1 MSVPAQNGQIQPLW
15 CREQAIRCGD
25 EESLATMHIDP
36 NVIHVLRSSPSRWD
50 RQIVADL
57 VAEMQE
63 HLSENLDSI
72 PAIRSVLAVAG
83 YRALQNRIEHAVKDK
98 HGVESLR
105 SMAHA
110 MRSFALGSPGLAAAS
125 FRNPVLDSPEW
136 ASAGKDLADSVFEV
150 FEGVGIVGHH
160 AKHGV
165 RILRSLVRGF
175 VLNEMVSAAA
185 HPLEFQKSY
194 NVAVEM
200 FIAGLPTLAQ
210 THIEAEAAATQDKQK
225 LAPLVA

>member
-1 MSVPAQNGQIQPLW
+1 M
-15 CREQAIRCGD
+15 
-25 EESLATMHIDP
+25 LAPNAKYTDP
-36 NVIHVLRSSPSRWD
+36 NVIHVLRSAPSRWD

-57 VAEMQE
+57 IAEMQE

-72 PAIRSVLAVAG
+72 PAMRSVLAVAG
-83 YRALQNRIEHAVKDK
+83 YRALQNRIEHAVSGKQ
-98 HGVESLR
+98 GINALR

-136 ASAGKDLADSVFEV
+136 KTAGNTLANVVFKV
-150 FEGVGIVGHH
+150 FEGVGIEGEH
-160 AKHGV
+160 AQHAV

-194 NVAVEM
+194 NLAVEM
-200 FIAGLPTLAQ
+200 FIAGLPA
-210 THIEAEAAATQDKQK
+210 IAEANIEIGEIQATGER
-225 LAPLVA
+225 LRPASIIA

>member
-1 MSVPAQNGQIQPLW
+1 MQ
-15 CREQAIRCGD
+15 
-25 EESLATMHIDP
+25 TDP

-57 VAEMQE
+57 VAEMKE

-72 PAIRSVLAVAG
+72 PAMRSTLAVAG
-83 YRALQNRIEHAVKDK
+83 YRALQNRIERAVNDK
-98 HGVESLR
+98 VGIEAVR

-136 ASAGKDLADSVFEV
+136 ATAGKGLADAVFKV
-150 FEGVGIVGHH
+150 FAGVGIVGDH
-160 AKHGV
+160 AKHAV

-194 NVAVEM
+194 KCAVEM
-200 FIAGLPTLAQ
+200 FIVGLGTLAQ
-210 THIEAEAAATQDKQK
+210 TDFGVEATATQDRPK
-225 LAPLVA
+225 LAFLVT

>member
-1 MSVPAQNGQIQPLW
+1 MSFPAQDGS
-15 CREQAIRCGD
+15 IRLLSD
-25 EESLATMHIDP
+25 VVNSQSVMVMRKASTTMHTDP
-36 NVIHVLRSSPSRWD
+36 IVIHVLRSSPSRWD

-57 VAEMQE
+57 IAEMQE
-63 HLSENLDSI
+63 HLSENLDSV
-72 PAIRSVLAVAG
+72 PAMRSVLAVAG
-83 YRALQNRIEHAVKDK
+83 YRALRSRIEHAVKDK
-98 HGVESLR
+98 KGIEALR

-125 FRNPVLDSPEW
+125 FRNPILDSPEW
-136 ASAGKDLADSVFEV
+136 ATAGKDLADSVFKV

-160 AKHGV
+160 AKHAV

-194 NVAVEM
+194 NCAVEM
-200 FIAGLPTLAQ
+200 FIVGLPTLAQ
-210 THIEAEAAATQDKQK
+210 THIDGEAAQLKTSQSET
-225 LAPLVA
+225 P

>member
-1 MSVPAQNGQIQPLW
+1 MNKSF
-15 CREQAIRCGD
+15 
-25 EESLATMHIDP
+25 TKTHTDP
-36 NVIHVLRSSPSRWD
+36 NVIHVLRNSPSRWD

-57 VAEMQE
+57 IDEMQV
-63 HLSENLDSI
+63 HLSENLDSV
-72 PAIRSVLAVAG
+72 PAMRSVLAVAG
-83 YRALQNRIEHAVKDK
+83 YQALRKRIEDAVNGQQ
-98 HGVESLR
+98 GVEALR
-105 SMAHA
+105 TMIHT

-136 ASAGKDLADSVFEV
+136 ETAGTDLAYSVFKV
-150 FEGVGIVGHH
+150 FEGVGIVGDNAIH
-160 AKHGV
+160 AV

-194 NVAVEM
+194 NCAVEM

-210 THIEAEAAATQDKQK
+210 THFDGEADRTKGKPRRAS
-225 LAPLVA
+225 LVA